1 MFEIKITDKD
11 FGLEEKEMV
20 NPFKRFAS
28 RGIVRNGD
36 KIAIF
41 FKVNM
46 NEYKLPGG
54 GLDVGESPKDGFK
67 REVKE
72 ETGCEIANIKQIGTA
87 EEFKTKS
94 GFYQKSYVFSADV
107 VKDTKILNITEKEK
121 AEGAVL
127 VWLSLDAAIEK
138 IKNSFE
144 NLKASPYDKD
154 ADIYSS
160 RFVVKRDLK
169 ILEEYEK
176 DR

>member
-20 NPFKRFAS
+20 NPRKRFAA
-28 RGIVRNGD
+28 RGIVRKGD

-41 FKVNM
+41 YKANM

-54 GLDVGESPKDGFK
+54 GLDTGEDAEDGFK
-67 REVKE
+67 REVME
-72 ETGCEIANIKQIGTA
+72 ETGCEIANIKQVGIA
-87 EEFKTKS
+87 EEFKTKTE
-94 GFYQKSYVFSADV
+94 FYQKSYVFVADV
-107 VKDTKILNITEKEK
+107 VKDTKTLNITEKEK

-144 NLKASPYDKD
+144 NLKASPYD
-154 ADIYSS
+154 ADESLYSTS
-160 RFVVKRDLK
+160 FIAKRDLK
-169 ILEEYEK
+169 ILEEYK
-176 DR
+176 KM